1 MKIIVR
7 FPIHRTVC
15 PIKSRKMDCIGFDG
29 ILCYTSIDIDDNNY
43 NKWQISVS
51 MGKMSSFWVRHITN
65 ANFPK
70 RLLLSYR
77 SVLLHNFSA
86 YLNTFII
93 FLISFV
99 YLMILFCFCFFFF
112 FSCLLHFFIFFKSFK
127 IKCDIDDEFSD
138 KFCDEK
144 TKRKQTRFSAIVF
157 CPHKHRP
164 TNQQLDQMPCLKFQK
179 VHQNGPYDRAF

>member
-15 PIKSRKMDCIGFDG
+15 PIRAEKWIALDSMEFCAIHQ
-29 ILCYTSIDIDDNNY
+29 SISTTTTTTNDKY
-43 NKWQISVS
+43 QCQWAKWAAFV
-51 MGKMSSFWVRHITN
+51 WHITN